1 MPETLT
7 LIRSKAGLAPAVPE
21 LHYSISADL
30 PTVSALANHLGLLD
44 DELAAELD
52 LEVNLS
58 PRDIPFTD
66 SPWRGDGYWIRDAAL
81 ASAQRDRAA
90 GGDSRLLALAF
101 QEISS
106 AVVTLTSS
114 GIRSVDDLKGK
125 RVGIATTTDGFRDL
139 AYGQQLKVYTTALG
153 TAGLTLH
160 DVRFVPFDAE
170 KSDPAVVRTRE
181 EKIKAALEAG
191 REIAERL
198 QRHEFDAIAVE
209 AASDVAH
216 HASVR
221 VLFDTAEH
229 PDYLARAHHESL
241 LGIVVS
247 GELLRERRGLVVR
260 VLARLLQAADWAKPR
275 PKDAASA
282 LAGSFAGNFDEL
294 TGRYR
299 NVSAGLQIDLGVE
312 KILSL
317 RAQKIFLLRHR
328 LVARDFDIDAWVDH
342 GPLVEAHLLYAAWKR
357 AGSVGGVPGPILRVA

>member
-1 MPETLT
+1 M
-7 LIRSKAGLAPAVPE
+7 IRSKADLVPATPE

-44 DELAAELD
+44 DEFAAEAD

-58 PRDIPFTD
+58 RDD
-66 SPWRGDGYWIRDAAL
+66 SSVLHNSRRGAGYWIRDAAL

-106 AVVTLTSS
+106 HVVTLTSS

-125 RVGIATTTDGFRDL
+125 RVGIATTMDGFRDL
-139 AYGQQLKVYTTALG
+139 AYGQRLKVYTTALG

-170 KSDPAVVRTRE
+170 KADPAVIRTRE
-181 EKIKAALEAG
+181 EKIRAALETG

-229 PDYLARAHHESL
+229 PDYLARAHHDSL
-241 LGIVVS
+241 RGIVVS

-260 VLARLLQAADWAKPR
+260 VLARLLQAADWAKAR
-275 PKDAASA
+275 PEETAND

-299 NVSAGLQIDLGVE
+299 NLSGGLQIDLGVE

-317 RAQKIFLLRHR
+317 KAQKLFLLRHR

-342 GPLVEAHLLYAAWKR
+342 GPLVEAHLLYTDWKR
-357 AGSVGGVPGPILRVA
+357 AGTAGELLPRF